1 VDTNS
6 NLAPS
11 EIAADRHREGG
22 RAFGP
27 LFASVVAA
35 MAAAFGLAASAH
47 ADASLNPVKIT
58 AEEAKGPVFSRKE
71 AVQDSERG
79 RPVTDVV
86 LLKSRDGKMSAGA
99 YKAGPSDT
107 MIASY
112 PEDEFCFFLS
122 GSVRLTS
129 ADGTVVDVSAGEAV
143 FIHKGWKGRWAT
155 PGYTKYYVV
164 YDAK

>member
-1 VDTNS
+1 VNTNFK
-6 NLAPS
+6 LAP
-11 EIAADRHREGG
+11 AVFATDRHSKG
-22 RAFGP
+22 RRALGSP
-27 LFASVVAA
+27 WVSGAAA
-35 MAAAFGLAASAH
+35 MAAVFGLAASAH
-47 ADASLNPVKIT
+47 ADPSLNPVKIT
-58 AEEAKGPVFSRKE
+58 ADEATGPVFNRKE
-71 AVQDSERG
+71 AVQDSEGG

-112 PEDEFCFFLS
+112 PEDEFCYFLS
-122 GSVRLTS
+122 GTVKLTS
-129 ADGTVVDVSAGEAV
+129 ADGSVVDVRAGEAV

-164 YDAK
+164 YDSK